1 LPGVLKKS
9 HSAFFF
15 DTSRVKTIQGT
26 MPFLRKYY
34 FGASDVIMSKING
47 LIDME
52 GKVVQY
58 GSNSSLSARQEV
70 VYNCTTQLMN
80 PAAHGYM
87 FLAA

>member
-1 LPGVLKKS
+1 
-9 HSAFFF
+9 
-15 DTSRVKTIQGT
+15 
-26 MPFLRKYY
+26 
-34 FGASDVIMSKING
+34 MSKING